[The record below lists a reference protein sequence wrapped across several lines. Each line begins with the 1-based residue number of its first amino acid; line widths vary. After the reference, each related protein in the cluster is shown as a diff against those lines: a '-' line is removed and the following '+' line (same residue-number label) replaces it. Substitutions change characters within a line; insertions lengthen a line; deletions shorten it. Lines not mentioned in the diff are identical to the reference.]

1 MNTRSVKKRIKTTI
15 RLIFLTYLITGCTPS
30 NINNIENIQKEVF
43 VLPKMRDANLTSPT
57 LDLDEFPKRVA
68 LLLPLSGE
76 YKREG
81 ESVLIGFLSAHYSL
95 MSSNQ
100 KIQSINVY
108 DTQSYDNVKDAYDQ
122 AVNEGAELI
131 VGPLLQDSVSE
142 LSEKIAF
149 NVPVL
154 ALNSNQNNEVYTIG
168 MYQFSLSSLDEVIS
182 TSNKVISDG
191 NNLGA
196 IIMPN
201 NELGRNLRDIY
212 KSTFES
218 MGGMILDD
226 QFYNPDNQ
234 DFSDELKA
242 LLIID
247 NSENRHRRL
256 SANLGE
262 FVAFEPR
269 RRQDIDF
276 IFLLATDITNAKL
289 LKSQLDY
296 HLSGDDPIPIYSTS
310 NIFSLRENMDDLD
323 GVIFTDAPWVIDQQ
337 SWLKDLPTK
346 LMKFWPG
353 DAIQSRQNAMG
364 YDAYFLT
371 SKLTK
376 QNNSY
381 LKEFNGATG
390 QLYMDSENKIRRR
403 LAWAKLIDGK
413 TEVSE

>member
-1 MNTRSVKKRIKTTI
+1 MKKTIKIII
-15 RLIFLTYLITGCTPS
+15 RLIFLAYLIAGCAPS
-30 NINNIENIQKEVF
+30 NINNIENTQTEVF

-95 MSSNQ
+95 MTSNQ

-108 DTQSYDNVKDAYDQ
+108 DTQSYDSVRDAYDQ
-122 AVNEGAELI
+122 AVNEGAEFI

-142 LSEKIAF
+142 LSEKIVF

-201 NELGRNLRDIY
+201 NELGKDLRDIY

-218 MGGMILDD
+218 MGGTILDD

-262 FVAFEPR
+262 FIAFEPR

-337 SWLKDLPTK
+337 SWLRDLPAK

-371 SKLTK
+371 SKLAK

-413 TEVSE
+413 TEVSK

>member
-1 MNTRSVKKRIKTTI
+1 VKKTIKTII
-15 RLIFLTYLITGCTPS
+15 RLIFLTYLIAGCAPS
-30 NINNIENIQKEVF
+30 NINNIENTQTEVF

-95 MSSNQ
+95 MTSNQ
-100 KIQSINVY
+100 KIQSINIY
-108 DTQSYDNVKDAYDQ
+108 DTQSYDSAKDAYDQ
-122 AVNEGAELI
+122 AVNEGAEFI
-131 VGPLLQDSVSE
+131 VGPLLQDSVGE

-154 ALNSNQNNEVYTIG
+154 ALNSNLNNEVYTIG

-296 HLSGDDPIPIYSTS
+296 HLSGDDPIQIYSTS

-323 GVIFTDAPWVIDQQ
+323 DVIFTDAPWVIDQQ
-337 SWLKDLPTK
+337 SWLRELPTK

-371 SKLTK
+371 SKLAR

-390 QLYMDSENKIRRR
+390 QLYMDSKNNIRRR
-403 LAWAKLIDGK
+403 LAWAKIIDGK